1 VKPTADRGRAEGW
14 MCLASDPPARPEL
27 SRGTCEVWDGD
38 RWTLQSCVTV
48 LTAACAFAGM
58 LDVQIFCT
66 EESKRAQNKLN
77 ATLKRAVNIL
87 HVISPEKLEEG
98 DQQLSSAF
106 MSLANE
112 LSDYKSKKLE
122 QKPENNN
129 GSGEGKGAA
138 GSDRAGAGAGAG
150 GEEGGI
156 AKSPHAKLLQ
166 DAMLVPDANTG
177 GATSAGA
184 ATVATPSAFTFNN
197 NSN

>member
-1 VKPTADRGRAEGW
+1 

-122 QKPENNN
+122 QKPESGN
-129 GSGEGKGAA
+129 GSGGDEGKGASAA
-138 GSDRAGAGAGAG
+138 GSDKAGAGAGAG

-156 AKSPHAKLLQ
+156 AKSPHAKLLR
-166 DAMLVPDANTG
+166 DAMLVPVPDGNTG
-177 GATSAGA
+177 GDTAGA